1 MDEELPELRLAV
13 LLVADKIRRS
23 SAISSEDRGILIL
36 NAALSL
42 MEGLIP
48 YDVDLADGHDLLG
61 KLREE
66 RDRELEGRNK
76 RKPRREIERR
86 CFAVAAVRYFSSQRD
101 QRGIR
106 EARKRIARILQLN
119 PDLKKGADQIKRWEV
134 QWLKSKSA
142 ANGLQGEPISRGS
155 LVLEQLI
162 DQFLL
167 LIEGAEKSGCDVE
180 VFIKEYY
187 DSP

>member
-1 MDEELPELRLAV
+1 MDEQLPELRRAT
-13 LLVADKIRRS
+13 LLMAKKIQQS

-36 NAALSL
+36 NTALTL
-42 MEGLIP
+42 MENLMP
-48 YDVDLADGHDLLG
+48 DDVDLADGHDLLG
-61 KLREE
+61 KLREA

-86 CFAVAAVRYFSSQRD
+86 CFAVAAVRYFSSNGD
-101 QRGIR
+101 QHGIR
-106 EARKRIARILQLN
+106 EARKRVARILQLD
-119 PDLKKGADQIKRWEV
+119 PDPNKGADLLKRWEV
-134 QWLKSKSA
+134 QWLKNKSA

-162 DQFLL
+162 GQCLL
-167 LIEGAEKSGCDVE
+167 HIEGAEKLGCDVE